1 MMVLQAMFSLP
12 IENPTWI
19 FFVVLLIILLAPL
32 LFERLHIPQ
41 IVGMILAGV
50 LVGPYGFNVLI
61 RDSSFE
67 LFGQVGLYYIM
78 FLAGISMDTGAFKRD
93 RLQVLSFSFLSF
105 LIPFV
110 LGGTTAYYVLHL
122 GFSASILVACVLSS
136 HTLVSYSIV
145 SRYSLSRYRG
155 VSLSVV
161 ATMISLVLA
170 LFVLAALA
178 GSFQGHTG
186 FRLWGNMI
194 LKTIVYV
201 SALFFFYPRVVRFF
215 FRTFSDEVLQYIF
228 VLAMMCLSAATS
240 QALGLEGV
248 FGAFLAGL
256 VLNRYIPETVPLMR
270 HIDFVGNALF
280 IPYFLIGVGMLI
292 NFGQIFTDID
302 GMAVIGVICFVAVFS
317 KWLAAFLTK
326 SLFHLDANAC
336 KMMTGLTSGH
346 AAGALAMLMV
356 GRKLM
361 VAPGVP
367 LVNDVLMGAV
377 VMLIL
382 VSCVFSAIVTTSAS
396 KKVALASVSEEEK
409 QGDEDKILVAF
420 ANPQTISNLVALAL
434 MMRPH
439 RSTAPLVGVKLVVD
453 AKDNERERN
462 AAHQLV
468 KEAAQLAAA
477 AGVNMKKV
485 VRSGINLITALTYT
499 MKDFDA
505 SELLMGFHQV
515 GNRPAKSFN
524 NVIVDLLSKVSRQI
538 IIVNCTRAVNT
549 IRCIH
554 VVVPEHAEY
563 EVGFQRWLMHVSR
576 LARQMDCRI
585 IFYSTNEAWLLIEKF
600 CQKHYKTIRLSHETF
615 NEYDRFPTLSETVH
629 TDHLLVLIAAR
640 ENSLSYQPVIQKIPE
655 LLAASFS
662 QCSIML
668 IFPDQYGIE
677 RRKSSFNTGF
687 PTGN

>member
-1 MMVLQAMFSLP
+1 MSVHFSD
-12 IENPTWI
+12 PTWI

-50 LVGPYGFNVLI
+50 LIGPHGLDI
-61 RDSSFE
+61 LARDSSFE

-78 FLAGISMDTGAFKRD
+78 FLAGISMDTGAFKRNKI
-93 RLQVLSFSFLSF
+93 QVLSFSLMSF
-105 LIPFV
+105 LIPFA
-110 LGGTTAYYVLHL
+110 LGGLSAYYLLHL
-122 GFSASILVACVLSS
+122 SVPASVMVSCVLSS

-145 SRYSLSRYRG
+145 SRYALSRHQG

-161 ATMISLVLA
+161 ATMVSLMLA
-170 LFVLAALA
+170 LFVLAGLA
-178 GSFQGHTG
+178 GSFHGHTG
-186 FRLWGNMI
+186 WRLWTQMI
-194 LKTIVYV
+194 LKCSCYV
-201 SALFFFYPRVVRFF
+201 AALFFIYPRIIRFF
-215 FRTFSDEVLQYIF
+215 FRTFSDDILQYIF
-228 VLAMMCLSAATS
+228 VLALVFLSAATS

-292 NFGQIFTDID
+292 NFNQIFSHPEGLI
-302 GMAVIGVICFVAVFS
+302 VVGVICVMAILT
-317 KWLAAFLTK
+317 KWLAAWLASVIFQLGR
-326 SLFHLDANAC
+326 DVC
-336 KMMTGLTSGH
+336 RMMTGLTSGH

-356 GRKLM
+356 GRELE
-361 VAPGVP
+361 VAPGQP
-367 LVNDVLMGAV
+367 LVDDTLMGAV

-382 VSCVFSAIVTTSAS
+382 VSCIFSAVVTTSAS
-396 KKVALASVSEEEK
+396 KRIAISSVSDEEK
-409 QGDEDKILVAF
+409 QGDEDRILVAL
-420 ANPQTISNLVALAL
+420 ANPRTTSNLVALAL

-453 AKDNERERN
+453 AKDNERERD

-468 KEAAQLAAA
+468 KEAAQLAAS

-505 SELLMGFHQV
+505 SELIIGYHQEV
-515 GNRPAKSFN
+515 GRPSTSFD
-524 NVIVDLLSKVSRQI
+524 NVTIDLLSRISRQI
-538 IIVNCTRAVNT
+538 IIVQCTRAVNT

-554 VVVPEHAEY
+554 VVVPQNAEY
-563 EVGFQRWLMHVSR
+563 EAGFQRWLMHVSR

-585 IFYSTNEAWLLIEKF
+585 IFYSTDRAWERIERF
-600 CQKHYKTIRLSHETF
+600 CNKHYKTIRMSHVTF
-615 NEYDRFPTLSETVH
+615 NDFSRLTELSEEVH

-640 ENSLSYQPVIQKIPE
+640 ENSLSYQPAIRRIPE
-655 LLAASFS
+655 LLADSFS
-662 QCSIML
+662 QCSKML
-668 IFPDQYGIE
+668 VFPDQYGVE
-677 RRKSSFNTGF
+677 RKMSSFNTGF
-687 PTGN
+687 PSGN